1 VRRPQRAVLMRV
13 ARLAAAALALLLAL
27 AFFFVAEDVRR
38 WPGRL
43 EAADVRY
50 LTGSGSEDWEPADR
64 LPIRFGDDLLALD
77 DDLAFRRALM
87 LFRREHQDAEES
99 RPTSERI
106 QRQTVLEQTLI
117 DAEEGARDRR
127 RRAQAA
133 NLLGVLYSEM
143 AQSAGPGGEVFVDRA
158 LAAWR
163 RAVIVDPAN
172 LDAKVNLELMLTL
185 LREPEEL
192 RSIRFGRGASQRGG
206 GQVGLR
212 PPGEGY

>member
-1 VRRPQRAVLMRV
+1 VRRPERVELMKI

-27 AFFFVAEDVRR
+27 AVFFVAEDVRR

-50 LTGSGSEDWEPADR
+50 LSGSGGEDWEPSDR
-64 LPIRFGDDLLALD
+64 LPIRLGDDLLALD
-77 DDLAFRRALM
+77 DDLAFRRTLA
-87 LFRREHQDAEES
+87 LFRREHQDTEES

-117 DAEEGARDRR
+117 EVEEEARDPK

-133 NLLGVLYSEM
+133 NLLGVLYFEM
-143 AQSAGPGGEVFVDRA
+143 AQSAGPGGDAFFGRA
-158 LAAWR
+158 LSAWR

-172 LDAKVNLELMLTL
+172 VDAKVNLELMLTL
-185 LREPEEL
+185 MTDPE
-192 RSIRFGRGASQRGG
+192 RIRQVRFGRGASQRGG